1 MDIELR
7 VETEE
12 VAAAIRQ
19 YLYELEQTTVE
30 QFLNGREEQNE
41 GTDEDSECEG
51 RRENGVGHGSTGDGG
66 QRCVQVR
73 NVTIEWIPARC
84 TIGYWPLWDTETRPF
99 RPERGEDCDDP
110 PNGRWVNLAP
120 GTAEDYIPGP
130 WTGHLTGRFDAFGTG
145 WTDVVRYWPLG
156 DRDGSNKEA
165 YERAEALLLEHLD
178 EGQARDWKNDSS
190 FDVIAQDG
198 GTYKVDAQAQSV
210 TNYANG
216 VWYCLQPYDSM
227 IPSPDVALAQKL
239 WLEADEA
246 GFLKAANCFPL
257 RERRPDRTVGYFYDI
272 LTANAPV
279 ITHEECDIVFR
290 MDDASC
296 P

>member
-1 MDIELR
+1 MSINMDIELR

-99 RPERGEDCDDP
+99 RPERGEGRDDSP
-110 PNGRWVNLAP
+110 YAGWIAASAAWNPSEFTTYWNGMRV
-120 GTAEDYIPGP
+120 
-130 WTGHLTGRFDAFGTG
+130 
-145 WTDVVRYWPLG
+145 G
-156 DRDGSNKEA
+156 DNHKNSEA
-165 YERAEALLLEHLD
+165 NERAEALLLEHLT
-178 EGQARDWKNDSS
+178 EEQAEHWKDKRKFVVMLPNGNSYTIDGERDI
-190 FDVIAQDG
+190 VIRADG
-198 GTYKVDAQAQSV
+198 TK
-210 TNYANG
+210 
-216 VWYCLQPYDSM
+216 WCLQPEEYM
-227 IPSPDVALAQKL
+227 PMADVCLARKL
-239 WLEADEA
+239 LLEADEA
-246 GFLKAANCFPL
+246 EFLERANNLSVYDGATLVFP
-257 RERRPDRTVGYFYDI
+257 GI
-272 LTANAPV
+272 
-279 ITHEECDIVFR
+279 
-290 MDDASC
+290 ASLLC
-296 P
+296 QV